1 MKTGKFLFV
10 GLICL
15 MALSANAQD
24 YVDLGLPSG
33 TLWKDRNEPYFYTYD
48 EAVNAF
54 DSHLPTRLQ
63 LEELVVKCDW
73 EYTEDGYNV
82 IGPNGN
88 SIFLPADG
96 YRYSDGKIMTQEFY
110 ASSLYWSSTPSGSD
124 SAWFLYISP
133 ANGVHNIDDSMT
145 RDFGFYVRLVQ

>member
-1 MKTGKFLFV
+1 MKTVKFFFV
-10 GLICL
+10 SLICL
-15 MALSANAQD
+15 MVFSATAQD

-33 TLWKDRNEPYFYTYD
+33 TLWKDRNEPYFYTYA
-48 EAVNAF
+48 EAVSAF
-54 DSHLPTRLQ
+54 GSRLPTRLQ

-73 EYTEDGYNV
+73 EYMEDGYRV

-96 YRYSDGKIMTQEFY
+96 YRDSEGKIMSQGFY